1 MLSQVSSK
9 GNGGLDVLL
18 LRGFVAASEQDDEFA
33 SPLRV
38 VDAVP
43 GSEVDLQFSDAT
55 GEVAMLP
62 RVSMSQAVDA
72 DLNARSARPV
82 LQS

>member
-1 MLSQVSSK
+1 MAVLVSCCSVDLSPPASKMMSS
-9 GNGGLDVLL
+9 LHC
-18 LRGFVAASEQDDEFA
+18 
-33 SPLRV
+33 V

-43 GSEVDLQFSDAT
+43 GSKVDLQFSDAT

-72 DLNARSARPV
+72 DLDARPA
-82 LQS
+82 LPIFRESIQSR